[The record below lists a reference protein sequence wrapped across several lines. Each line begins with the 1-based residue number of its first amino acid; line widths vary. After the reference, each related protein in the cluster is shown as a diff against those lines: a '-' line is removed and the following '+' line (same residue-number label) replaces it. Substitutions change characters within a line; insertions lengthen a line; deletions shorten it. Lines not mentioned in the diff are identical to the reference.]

1 MRNQIRKLI
10 LETIGD
16 AKEEYKLFG
25 GKLVNGLRKDPR
37 LNSIIK
43 KGYGAMEFEVY
54 IENKYNM
61 KMLGG
66 GHFRIVF
73 ETENKDLI
81 IKFATNGSHTSALTG
96 NKVTAIDAN
105 LQEVNRF
112 NRYPLF
118 FPKLYAHS
126 PDGHWV
132 LVDKV
137 EIIETKDRFLK
148 ELLKFFESTGN
159 IDSNIKDGIIVY
171 AYQAYQQISQ
181 YASPEEMA
189 SFDFMQFAND
199 INNKIMI
206 DFSGTGTLGKNPAF
220 YPSRKKDIFF
230 DILRRGIEDGESY
243 EEAVKKEVEPD
254 VKHIFDEIK
263 IHWIG
268 SYLRRSTE
276 KDPNYGYFKFANSI
290 IDNKMLPLVK
300 QYVIDKYFA
309 DRTSREFFLMMQRE
323 KIALND
329 IREENTGLDENGQ
342 FKIIDATTF

>member
-25 GKLVNGLRKDPR
+25 SKLVNGLRKDPR
-37 LNSIIK
+37 LNSVIK

-54 IENKYNM
+54 MENKYNM

-81 IKFATNGSHTSALTG
+81 IKFATNGTAPASKPG
-96 NKVTAIDAN
+96 KVITAVDAN
-105 LQEVNRF
+105 LQEVDRF
-112 NRYPLF
+112 NKYPRF
-118 FPKLYAHS
+118 FHKLYASS
-126 PDGHWV
+126 PAGHWV
-132 LVDKV
+132 LVDKI
-137 EIIETKDRFLK
+137 EIIKTKNRFLD
-148 ELLKFFESTGN
+148 ELLKFFTSTGN

-181 YASPEEMA
+181 YVSSEELA

-199 INNKIMI
+199 INNKIII
-206 DFSGTGTLGKNPAF
+206 DFSGTGGQNPAF
-220 YPSRKKDIFF
+220 YPTRKKDIFF
-230 DILRRGIEDGESY
+230 DIIRRGIEGGESY

-254 VKHIFDEIK
+254 VKHMFDEIK

-268 SYLRRSTE
+268 SYLRKSTE
-276 KDPNYGYFKFANSI
+276 KDPDYGYFKFANSI

-300 QYVIDKYFA
+300 QYVVEKYLS
-309 DRTSREFFLMMQRE
+309 DRNSREFFLMMQRE
-323 KIALND
+323 KISLFD